1 MERATSRARRCL
13 FSACPAPRP
22 LTSPGV
28 PYRDSRPS
36 VPSERTRRLSKEL
49 DMSSSHDSRPYPLQ
63 PRPYPARQVGHTPY
77 PGTKVLVLDADPQWA
92 RASARQ
98 ISELGCGTLAP
109 TLNDCLRHL
118 DQEVWDVIV
127 LGPSALPEEA
137 LTRVESASGAFILA
151 CDTTQVCPQRV
162 HAYLSTNPDSTSL
175 RHALGRAFESSSLA
189 QENARL
195 KQALHQRHG
204 FGSMQTKDKAT
215 AAALE
220 VARSVASTRANVLL
234 SGESGTG
241 KTLLARILHEHS
253 DRAAAPFVTVNCGSL
268 PDNLLESE
276 LFGHLKGAFSGAH
289 QDRQGRIEAAHGGTL
304 FLDEINSASL
314 DLQVKLLRVLQE
326 RVLTPVGGNAE
337 VAVDIRLVTA
347 TNQDLEAEIRAGR
360 FREDLFY
367 RIHVVSI
374 ELPPL
379 RRRMG
384 DLKALCDLF
393 IERFAQDYGK
403 SVQSVSDDCLAV
415 LAGHDWPG
423 NIRQLENALERG
435 VLMAPGIELLPEHL
449 GNEILEAVGWQ
460 SGQPAPGSLS
470 AGLAQLDHLPS
481 LREALEDPEM
491 AIITRA
497 LELCSGNRKHA
508 AAMLDINR
516 STLFNKM
523 RKYSL
528 MDLRF
533 Q

>member
-1 MERATSRARRCL
+1 
-13 FSACPAPRP
+13 
-22 LTSPGV
+22 
-28 PYRDSRPS
+28 
-36 VPSERTRRLSKEL
+36 
-49 DMSSSHDSRPYPLQ
+49 MSSSHDSQPFPFQ
-63 PRPYPARQVGHTPY
+63 PRPYPVRPDGRAPY
-77 PGTKVLVLDADPQWA
+77 PGTKVLVLEADLQWG
-92 RASARQ
+92 RTSARQ
-98 ISELGCGTLAP
+98 ISDLGCGTLAP
-109 TLNDCLRHL
+109 ALNDCLRHL
-118 DQEVWDVIV
+118 KEETWDVIV
-127 LGPSALPEEA
+127 LGPSPLPEEV
-137 LTRVESASGAFILA
+137 LLRVEAESDAYILG
-151 CDTTQVCPQRV
+151 CDTTQLSPQRV
-162 HAYLSTNPDSTSL
+162 HAYLSPNPDSTCL
-175 RHALGRAFESSSLA
+175 RHAIGRALESSLLA
-189 QENARL
+189 HENARL
-195 KQALHQRHG
+195 KQALEHRHG
-204 FGSMQTKDKAT
+204 FGSMHTKDKET

-220 VARSVASTRANVLL
+220 VARSVAKTRANVLL

-253 DRAAAPFVTVNCGSL
+253 DRSAGPFVTVNCGSL
-268 PDNLLESE
+268 PSNLLESE

-289 QDRQGRIEAAHGGTL
+289 QDRQGRIAAAQGGTL

-326 RVLTPVGGNAE
+326 RVLTPVGGNTE
-337 VAVDIRLVTA
+337 VAVDVRLITA
-347 TNQDLEAEIRAGR
+347 TNQDLEAEIRSGR

-374 ELPPL
+374 EMPPL

-384 DLKALCDLF
+384 DLTALCDHF
-393 IERFAQDYGK
+393 IGRFAQDYGK
-403 SVQSVSDDCLAV
+403 SVRCVSDDCLAV

-435 VLMAPGIELLPEHL
+435 VLMVTGDELLPEHL
-449 GNEILEAVGWQ
+449 GNEILEAVGWM

-497 LELCSGNRKHA
+497 LELCSGNRNDV

-523 RKYSL
+523 RKYGL
-528 MDLRF
+528 MGRRF
-533 Q
+533 P

>member
-1 MERATSRARRCL
+1 
-13 FSACPAPRP
+13 
-22 LTSPGV
+22 
-28 PYRDSRPS
+28 
-36 VPSERTRRLSKEL
+36 
-49 DMSSSHDSRPYPLQ
+49 MSSSHDSRHFPLH
-63 PRPYPARQVGHTPY
+63 PRPYPARQEGHAPY
-77 PGTKVLVLDADPQWA
+77 PGTKVLVLDADIQWA
-92 RASARQ
+92 RNTARQ
-98 ISELGCGTLAP
+98 VSDLGCGTLAP
-109 TLNDCLRHL
+109 ALDDCLRHL
-118 DQEVWDVIV
+118 GEEVWDVVV
-127 LGPSALPEEA
+127 LGPSPLPDDVLA
-137 LTRVESASGAFILA
+137 SVESKSNVYLLSCG
-151 CDTTQVCPQRV
+151 TTQVCPQRV
-162 HAYLSTNPDSTSL
+162 LAYLDSNPDSVSL
-175 RHALGRAFESSSLA
+175 RHALGRALESSLLA
-189 QENARL
+189 HENARL
-195 KQALHQRHG
+195 KQALAHRHG
-204 FGSMQTKDKAT
+204 FGSMHTRDKET

-220 VARSVASTRANVLL
+220 VARSVAKTRANVLL

-253 DRAAAPFVTVNCGSL
+253 DRAGEPFVTVNCGSL
-268 PDNLLESE
+268 PGNLLESE

-289 QDRQGRIEAAHGGTL
+289 QDRQGRIEGAHGGTL

-326 RVLTPVGGNAE
+326 RVLTPVGGNHE
-337 VAVDIRLVTA
+337 VAVDVRLITA
-347 TNQDLEAEIRAGR
+347 TNQDLEAEILAGH

-374 ELPPL
+374 EMPPL

-384 DLKALCDLF
+384 DLTALCDLF
-393 IERFAQDYGK
+393 IDRFAQDYGK
-403 SVQSVSDDCLAV
+403 SVRCVSDECLAV

-435 VLMAPGIELLPEHL
+435 VLMATGDELLPEHL
-449 GNEILEAVGWQ
+449 GNEILEAVGWR

-470 AGLAQLDHLPS
+470 AGLAQLDHLPP
-481 LREALEDPEM
+481 LRKALEDPEM

-497 LELCSGNRKHA
+497 LELCSGNRKDV

-523 RKYSL
+523 RKYGL

>member
-1 MERATSRARRCL
+1 
-13 FSACPAPRP
+13 
-22 LTSPGV
+22 
-28 PYRDSRPS
+28 
-36 VPSERTRRLSKEL
+36 
-49 DMSSSHDSRPYPLQ
+49 MSSSHDSRPSPLQ
-63 PRPYPARQVGHTPY
+63 PRPYPARQDGRAPY
-77 PGTKVLVLDADPQWA
+77 PGTKVLVLDADSHWA

-98 ISELGCGTLAP
+98 ISDLGCGTLAP
-109 TLNDCLRHL
+109 ALDDCLRHL
-118 DQEVWDVIV
+118 DEEVWDVLV
-127 LGPSALPEEA
+127 LGPSPLPAEILA
-137 LTRVESASGAFILA
+137 RVEAESDVYLLSCG
-151 CDTTQVCPQRV
+151 TTQVCPQRV
-162 HAYLSTNPDSTSL
+162 LAYLDSNPDSASL
-175 RHALGRAFESSSLA
+175 RHALGRALESSLLA
-189 QENARL
+189 HENARL
-195 KQALHQRHG
+195 KQALAHRHG
-204 FGSMQTKDKAT
+204 FGSMHTRDKET

-220 VARSVASTRANVLL
+220 VARSVAKTRANVLL

-253 DRAAAPFVTVNCGSL
+253 DRAGEPFVTVNCGSL
-268 PDNLLESE
+268 PGNLLESE

-326 RVLTPVGGNAE
+326 RVLTPVGGNHE
-337 VAVDIRLVTA
+337 VAVDVRLITA
-347 TNQDLEAEIRAGR
+347 TNQDLEAEIRAGH

-374 ELPPL
+374 EMPPL

-384 DLKALCDLF
+384 DLTALCDLF
-393 IERFAQDYGK
+393 IDRFAQDYGK
-403 SVQSVSDDCLAV
+403 SVRCVSDECLAV

-435 VLMAPGIELLPEHL
+435 VLMATGDELLPEHL

-481 LREALEDPEM
+481 LREALENPEM

-497 LELCSGNRKHA
+497 LELCSGNRKDA

-523 RKYSL
+523 RKYGL